1 MPARPDSGQSPS
13 PSQCARYGAGVHA
26 PVSRR
31 TLLHGLAGIGALGA
45 LSACGSQLGP
55 NEISVGSRA
64 TEDVPR
70 RALNAV
76 MDLYTQ
82 RSDVE
87 VQINAT
93 DPNTW
98 QEQINSYLQGKPDDV
113 FQWFAGYR
121 GRFFYEN
128 GLVGDISD
136 VWSEVG
142 DGYSDAFK
150 KASTADNGKQ
160 IFLPLYYYPW
170 AVFYRPSVFEENGYS
185 PPETMDDF
193 VALCQDMQG
202 GGLTPIA
209 FGASDGWPQMGT
221 FDYLNMRMHGYQF
234 HVDLMAGNE
243 RWDGEEVRAVF
254 ELWADLLPYHQ
265 ESPLGRTWQTAAQ
278 SLQRGESGM
287 YLMGLFLNQQFAEG
301 EDRQDLDFF
310 NFPEIDPQVGATA
323 VEAPIDGFMMRS
335 DPVNEANAT
344 DLLTFLGSAEA
355 ASTYVE
361 IDAQIGAHQDTDT
374 SSYDK
379 LQRKSA
385 ELVTNAENI
394 SQFMDRDT
402 RPDFA
407 ATVMIPELKRFLA
420 NPSDVADVTSSIQA
434 QADSIFP
441 QR

>member
-1 MPARPDSGQSPS
+1 
-13 PSQCARYGAGVHA
+13 
-26 PVSRR
+26 
-31 TLLHGLAGIGALGA
+31 LLHGLAGMGALGA
-45 LSACGSQLGP
+45 LSACGSQVGP
-55 NEISVGSRA
+55 NEVSVGSRA

-70 RALNAV
+70 EALNAV

-82 RSDVE
+82 QSGVD

-128 GLVGDISD
+128 GLVSGMND
-136 VWSEVG
+136 VWDSVG
-142 DGYSDAFK
+142 SGFSDAFK
-150 KASTADNGKQ
+150 KASTADDGTQ

-170 AVFYRPSVFEENGYS
+170 AVFYRRSVFEKNGYT
-185 PPETMDDF
+185 PPENMEDF
-193 VALCQDMQG
+193 VALCQDMQSA
-202 GGLTPIA
+202 GLTPIA

-234 HVDLMAGNE
+234 HMDLMAGNE

-265 ESPLGRTWQTAAQ
+265 QSALGRTWQTAAQ
-278 SLQRGESGM
+278 SLLRKESGM
-287 YLMGLFLNQQFAEG
+287 YVMGLFLNQQFTDPEDAE
-301 EDRQDLDFF
+301 DLDFF
-310 NFPEIDPQVGATA
+310 NFPEIDSQIGATA

-335 DPVNEANAT
+335 DPVNRGNAT
-344 DLLTFLGSAEA
+344 ELLTFLGTAEA
-355 ASTYVE
+355 ATTYVK
-361 IDAQIGAHQDTDT
+361 IDAQIGANKNTDT
-374 SSYDK
+374 SSYDR
-379 LQRKSA
+379 LQKKSA
-385 ELVTNAENI
+385 DLVTNAENI

-407 ATVMIPELKRFLA
+407 ATVMLPELSRFLA
-420 NPSDVADVTSSIQA
+420 NPGNIDGITSSIQA

>member
-1 MPARPDSGQSPS
+1 MPARSDSGQPPS
-13 PSQCARYGAGVHA
+13 PSQCARYGGAI
-26 PVSRR
+26 PTPFSRR
-31 TLLHGLAGIGALGA
+31 TLLHGLAGMGALGA
-45 LSACGSQLGP
+45 LSACGSQPSP
-55 NEISVGSRA
+55 NQITVGSRA
-64 TEDVPR
+64 TEEVPR
-70 RALNAV
+70 KALTAM
-76 MDLYTQ
+76 MDLYTKQ
-82 RSDVE
+82 SGVQVE
-87 VQINAT
+87 VNAT

-128 GLVGDISD
+128 GLVGEISD
-136 VWSEVG
+136 VWDNVVSG
-142 DGYSDAFK
+142 FRDAFK
-150 KASTADNGKQ
+150 KASTAEPGTQ

-170 AVFYRPSVFEENGYS
+170 AVFYRPSVFEKNGYTA
-185 PPETMDDF
+185 PETMDDF
-193 VALCQDMQG
+193 VALCQDMQSS
-202 GGLTPIA
+202 GLTPIA

-234 HVDLMAGNE
+234 HMDLMAGQE
-243 RWDGEEVRAVF
+243 RWDGDEVRAVF
-254 ELWADLLPYHQ
+254 DLWADLLPYHQ

-287 YLMGLFLNQQFAEG
+287 YVMGLFLNQQFTEDEG
-301 EDRQDLDFF
+301 DLDFF
-310 NFPEIDPQVGATA
+310 NFPEIDSQIGATA
-323 VEAPIDGFMMRS
+323 IEAPIDGFMMRS
-335 DPVNEANAT
+335 DPVNEAKAT
-344 DLLTFLGSAEA
+344 ELLTFLGSAEA
-355 ASTYVE
+355 ATAYVE
-361 IDAQIGAHQDTDT
+361 VDAQIGANTNTDT
-374 SSYDK
+374 SSYDA

-385 ELVTNAENI
+385 ELVTNADNI

-420 NPSDVADVTSSIQA
+420 NPGNVADVTASIQA

>member
-1 MPARPDSGQSPS
+1 MPPRPDAHQPPS
-13 PSQCARYGAGVHA
+13 PSHGAQHGYGLRT
-26 PVSRR
+26 PLSRR
-31 TLLHGLAGIGALGA
+31 TLLHGLAGFGALGA
-45 LSACGSQLGP
+45 LSACGSQTGP

-70 RALNAV
+70 KALNAV
-76 MDLYTQ
+76 MDLYTKQ
-82 RSDVE
+82 SGVD

-128 GLVGDISD
+128 GLVGEISN
-136 VWSEVG
+136 VWEKVG
-142 DGYSDAFK
+142 AGFSDAFK
-150 KASTADNGKQ
+150 KASTADDGKQ

-170 AVFYRPSVFEENGYS
+170 AVFYRRSVFEKNGYT
-185 PPETMDDF
+185 PPTNMEDF
-193 VALCQDMQG
+193 VALCQDMQSA
-202 GGLTPIA
+202 GLTPIA

-234 HVDLMAGNE
+234 HVDLMAGKE
-243 RWDGEEVRAVF
+243 RWDGEQVRAVF
-254 ELWADLLPYHQ
+254 DLWADLLPYHQ
-265 ESPLGRTWQTAAQ
+265 ESALGRTWQTAAQ
-278 SLQRGESGM
+278 SLLRRESGM
-287 YLMGLFLNQQFAEG
+287 MLMGLFVNQQFSKPEDAE
-301 EDRQDLDFF
+301 DLDFF
-310 NFPEIDPQVGATA
+310 NFPEIDSQIGATA

-335 DPVNEANAT
+335 DPANQANAT
-344 DLLTFLGSAEA
+344 ELLTFLGSAKA
-355 ASTYVE
+355 ATTYVE
-361 IDAQIGAHQDTDT
+361 IDAQIGANSDTDT

-385 ELVTNAENI
+385 DLVTNAENI

-420 NPSDVADVTSSIQA
+420 NPGNIRGVTSSIQA